1 MLNCIP
7 HHLWFLTGVHNSWQE
22 DACSLNELVL
32 SYWLFLLLALTQTRN
47 EKFWSLR
54 CFHSYATKAV
64 LGAVILNTK
73 RCISPAQRNK
83 PGKLTCRCLPGQ
95 WPLAPDTNSWAERTK
110 LESVSSFH
118 YSSGLFCFPCSRK
131 ETEGWEGKATQTHQ
145 SHLSLLTTCT
155 QSVISPPLLT
165 EVIPNYNGS
174 CLCCKEILSLLR
186 KKKKMPTSSCICL

>member
-7 HHLWFLTGVHNSWQE
+7 HHPWFLTGVHNSWQE

-54 CFHSYATKAV
+54 CSHSYATKAV
-64 LGAVILNTK
+64 LGAVILDTK
-73 RCISPAQRNK
+73 QCISPAQRNK
-83 PGKLTCRCLPGQ
+83 PGKLTFGCLPGE

-118 YSSGLFCFPCSRK
+118 YSSGLFSVFLAPEKKQKDEKARPRKLTSLTSAYWPPVLSQWSLFP
-131 ETEGWEGKATQTHQ
+131 
-145 SHLSLLTTCT
+145 
-155 QSVISPPLLT
+155 
-165 EVIPNYNGS
+165 Y
-174 CLCCKEILSLLR
+174 
-186 KKKKMPTSSCICL
+186 